1 MTTGFDRR
9 NEHGSEDPTTVR
21 SIAVA
26 VDDVVTALE
35 ARQRSDRRTVLRVTP
50 PFAGRMRARLHVVGT
65 VDTDDTAGDPL
76 YVHPEAFVGPDVP
89 SVPSVDETEDTLRSR
104 GDYSIDRHR
113 SFHASAV
120 ESWRETV
127 RSALVDRVSL
137 ETGDGPHTV
146 EVKYLGGD
154 SG

>member
-9 NEHGSEDPTTVR
+9 SEHGSEDPTTVR
-21 SIAVA
+21 SIAVS

-65 VDTDDTAGDPL
+65 TGTDDTVAGPL
-76 YVHPEAFVGPDVP
+76 HVHPEAFVGSDVP
-89 SVPSVDETEDTLRSR
+89 VVPSVDETEDALRSR
-104 GDYSIDRHR
+104 GDYSVDRHR

-120 ESWRETV
+120 ESWRGTV
-127 RSALVDRVSL
+127 RSALVDRVTL
-137 ETGDGPHTV
+137 GTPDGPHTV
-146 EVKYLGGD
+146 EVKYLGGE
-154 SG
+154 SE

>member
-9 NEHGSEDPTTVR
+9 NEHGSEDPTTIR
-21 SIAVA
+21 SIAVS
-26 VDDVVTALE
+26 VGDVVTALE

-65 VDTDDTAGDPL
+65 ADADDTGSGPL
-76 YVHPEAFVGPDVP
+76 HVHPEAFVGSDVP
-89 SVPSVDETEDTLRSR
+89 PVPSVDETEDALRSR
-104 GDYSIDRHR
+104 GDYSVDRHR

-127 RSALVDRVSL
+127 RSALVDRVTL
-137 ETGDGPHTV
+137 GAPDGPHTV
-146 EVKYLGGD
+146 EVKYLGDG
-154 SG
+154 SE